1 MKTAHRISA
10 LANQLNELQACL
22 GRASGRPSKSVMEA
36 QRIAA
41 ELASL
46 LKIGTL
52 KRYTSWNRSVTSIAH
67 RIPITR
73 PTDAA
78 HRLIKAHFGGL
89 FCPQNVSKRTAKP
102 RPLVKKNA
110 IKIILLRNNL
120 VKIGGQFTDINH

>member
-46 LKIGTL
+46 LEEWYLETL
-52 KRYTSWNRSVTSIAH
+52 H
-67 RIPITR
+67 IPETER
-73 PTDAA
+73 DLYRVQNPYYAA
-78 HRLIKAHFGGL
+78 H
-89 FCPQNVSKRTAKP
+89 
-102 RPLVKKNA
+102 
-110 IKIILLRNNL
+110 
-120 VKIGGQFTDINH
+120 

>member
-41 ELASL
+41 ELASS

-52 KRYTSWNRSVTSIAH
+52 KRYTSLNRSVTFIAH
-67 RIPITR
+67 RIPITL

-78 HRLIKAHFGGL
+78 HRLIKSSLRWAFL
-89 FCPQNVSKRTAKP
+89 SAKRIKPDSRAPFTRQEKRDQNHSVEKQSRE
-102 RPLVKKNA
+102 
-110 IKIILLRNNL
+110 
-120 VKIGGQFTDINH
+120 D

>member
-36 QRIAA
+36 QRMRP
-41 ELASL
+41 SWL
-46 LKIGTL
+46 LSKSGTL
-52 KRYTSWNRSVTSIAH
+52 KRYTSLKRSVTSIAH
-67 RIPITR
+67 RIPITL

-78 HRLIKAHFGGL
+78 HRLIKSSLRWAFL
-89 FCPQNVSKRTAKP
+89 SAKRIKRTAKP

-110 IKIILLRNNL
+110 IKIIVLRNNL
-120 VKIGGQFTDINH
+120 VKIDGQFTDINH